1 MGLKTDY
8 NEMVI
13 RHFLAIVEI
22 DIEDKT
28 ISGWQALRGVM
39 GLLLNL
45 LPQIVWTMIWY
56 QLALTFILRITLR
69 NMCNVMSLQG

>member
-1 MGLKTDY
+1 MGTNFYKHHVIDWEYIQNETSMEGLIPKFQVCWLYDFMGLKTDY

-28 ISGWQALRGVM
+28 ISG
-39 GLLLNL
+39 
-45 LPQIVWTMIWY
+45 
-56 QLALTFILRITLR
+56 
-69 NMCNVMSLQG
+69 